1 MKNLNRCRINVMVSN
16 MDAAVSFYTDTLG
29 LELINRYGDHYA
41 EIQAAELMIGLH
53 PASDRTTFGNN
64 ISIGLGVFDFDE
76 TLKDLKSKGIA
87 FTMGTDEWIRIA
99 TFADP
104 DGNPLYLAENK
115 RTE

>member
-16 MDAAVSFYTDTLG
+16 MDSAVSYYTETLG
-29 LELINRYGDHYA
+29 LKLIKRYGDHYA

-76 TLKDLKSKGIA
+76 TVKDLESKGIE
-87 FTMGTDEWIRIA
+87 FTMGTDEWIRLA
-99 TFADP
+99 SFTDP
-104 DGNPLYLAENK
+104 DGNALYLAENK
-115 RTE
+115 STA